1 MRLTGDVASAGSLPK
16 GRMTSVG
23 SVDVLDQRPTRS
35 HYSPVPVSSLTPR
48 SNVLSPSTSQHAF
61 RLTPH
66 ESSLRPP
73 RLKCSEINPTSLPGE
88 VIHAEREYAAR
99 LETGR
104 HDPPMS
110 TLAKLVKALKVKVT
124 QLLE

>member
-1 MRLTGDVASAGSLPK
+1 
-16 GRMTSVG
+16 MTSVG

-48 SNVLSPSTSQHAF
+48 SNVLSPSTSQDAF

-73 RLKCSEINPTSLPGE
+73 RLKCSEINQTCLPGE
-88 VIHAEREYAAR
+88 VIHAEREYAAG

>member
-1 MRLTGDVASAGSLPK
+1 MWLTGDVASAGSLPK

-23 SVDVLDQRPTRS
+23 SVEVLDQRPTRS
-35 HYSPVPVSSLTPR
+35 HYSPVPVSSVTPR

-73 RLKCSEINPTSLPGE
+73 RLKCSEINPTALPGE
-88 VIHAEREYAAR
+88 VIHAERDYAAR

-110 TLAKLVKALKVKVT
+110 TLAKLAKALKVTVAE
-124 QLLE
+124 LLG